1 LGGKTIKCTTT
12 ITLTNYAHASTQQML
27 DQEGKNV
34 LFTSLFQNKKKQALN
49 IPLHTNPNNF
59 TLSFKPHTISPWD
72 ILKLKKPSKLPTNC
86 RPKNSCMVIMLPQTN
101 INTQHQSLF
110 APNFSLCIPLLLPK
124 YFSLTLDMDI
134 HGEPHTWNT
143 K

>member
-1 LGGKTIKCTTT
+1 MHNYYNTNKLCTCINTTNVRSRGKECLVYFPFPK
-12 ITLTNYAHASTQQML
+12 Q
-27 DQEGKNV
+27 
-34 LFTSLFQNKKKQALN
+34 KKKQALN